1 MGEYFGATYEYDA
14 HGNLARRREAGELTW
29 LYGWDA
35 AGRLKEARRYARP
48 PAAHEV
54 DHHVRTADSVRF
66 VPGNVQP
73 EVTVLLRYDAFGR
86 RTLKAR
92 TRHATYFYQND
103 HLGTPQELVDESGKV
118 VWLGRYRAWGALRGA
133 KLANGEAAET
143 GNLIR
148 AQGQYHDEELGLC
161 YNRYRYY
168 DPHAGR
174 FISRDPIGLRGGI
187 NLYAYAPNP
196 VQWIDPHG
204 LTGTF
209 KTGWLHAR
217 KRYWL
222 HSGRKR
228 SGKLKNEKQ

>member
-14 HGNLARRREAGELTW
+14 DGNLARRREAGELTW

-103 HLGTPQELVDESGKV
+103 HLGTPQEGGV
-118 VWLGRYRAWGALRGA
+118 AGAVPGV
-133 KLANGEAAET
+133 G
-143 GNLIR
+143 R
-148 AQGQYHDEELGLC
+148 AQGCEAGQWGGGG
-161 YNRYRYY
+161 NRES
-168 DPHAGR
+168 DTGAGAV
-174 FISRDPIGLRGGI
+174 S
-187 NLYAYAPNP
+187 
-196 VQWIDPHG
+196 
-204 LTGTF
+204 
-209 KTGWLHAR
+209 
-217 KRYWL
+217 
-222 HSGRKR
+222 
-228 SGKLKNEKQ
+228 